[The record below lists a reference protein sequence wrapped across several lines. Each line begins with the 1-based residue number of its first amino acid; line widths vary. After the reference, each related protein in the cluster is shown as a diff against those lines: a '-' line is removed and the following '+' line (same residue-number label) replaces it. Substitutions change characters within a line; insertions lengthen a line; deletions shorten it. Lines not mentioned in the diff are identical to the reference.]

1 MNNILIIFNVLV
13 SMMAL
18 LLYMM
23 EVKEAKI
30 RREKVRRARTKTKV
44 LPTKRVNTNKYD
56 LVVKDSVEKVVLGSP
71 KEENPKEESIRE
83 AINRVSMKDNVIST
97 MRKPLTINQ
106 MTKLIEANADRLTK
120 SQYYTLQVAYGL
132 IDVPFEVN
140 LKDSLQW
147 VCEQLGLISVVEDE
161 SYLRLDYAFDNKQA
175 CNL

>member
-71 KEENPKEESIRE
+71 KEESIRE
-83 AINRVSMKDNVIST
+83 AINRVPVKDNVIST
-97 MRKPLTINQ
+97 MKKPLTINQ
-106 MTKLIEANADRLTK
+106 MAKLIEANADRLTK

-161 SYLRLDYAFDNKQA
+161 SYLKLDYAFDNKQVV

>member
-23 EVKEAKI
+23 EVKEARI

-44 LPTKRVNTNKYD
+44 LPKKRVNTNKYD
-56 LVVKDSVEKVVLGSP
+56 LVVKDSVEKVVLGS
-71 KEENPKEESIRE
+71 PKEESIRE

-97 MRKPLTINQ
+97 MRKPLTMNQ
-106 MTKLIEANADRLTK
+106 MVKLIEANADRLTK

-147 VCEQLGLISVVEDE
+147 VCEQLGLVSIIEDE

>member
-1 MNNILIIFNVLV
+1 MNNALIIFNVLV

-23 EVKEAKI
+23 EVKEARI

-44 LPTKRVNTNKYD
+44 LPKKRVNTNKYD

-71 KEENPKEESIRE
+71 KEESIRE

-97 MRKPLTINQ
+97 MKKPLTINQ
-106 MTKLIEANADRLTK
+106 MVKLIEANADRLTK

-147 VCEQLGLISVVEDE
+147 VCEQLGLVSIIEDE

>member
-71 KEENPKEESIRE
+71 KEESIRE
-83 AINRVSMKDNVIST
+83 AINRVPMKDNVIST

-106 MTKLIEANADRLTK
+106 MSKLIEANADRLTK

>member
-1 MNNILIIFNVLV
+1 MNNVLIIFNVLA

-18 LLYMM
+18 LLYMI
-23 EVKEAKI
+23 EAKEI
-30 RREKVRRARTKTKV
+30 RTRREKVRRAKTKTRV
-44 LPTKRVNTNKYD
+44 LPTKRVNTNRYD

-71 KEENPKEESIRE
+71 KEESIRE
-83 AINRVSMKDNVIST
+83 AINRVSKKDNVIST
-97 MRKPLTINQ
+97 MKKPLTINQ
-106 MTKLIEANADRLTK
+106 MVKLIEANADRLTK

-161 SYLRLDYAFDNKQA
+161 SYLRLDYAFDNKQV

>member
-1 MNNILIIFNVLV
+1 MNNALIIFNVLV

-44 LPTKRVNTNKYD
+44 LPKKRVNTNKYD
-56 LVVKDSVEKVVLGSP
+56 LVVKDSVEKVVLGS
-71 KEENPKEESIRE
+71 PKEESIRE

-97 MRKPLTINQ
+97 MRKPLTMNQ
-106 MTKLIEANADRLTK
+106 MVKLIEANADRLTK

-147 VCEQLGLISVVEDE
+147 VCEQLGLVSIIEDE

>member
-1 MNNILIIFNVLV
+1 MNNALIIFNVLV

-44 LPTKRVNTNKYD
+44 LPKKRVNTNKYD
-56 LVVKDSVEKVVLGSP
+56 LVVKDSVEKVVLGS
-71 KEENPKEESIRE
+71 PKEESIRE

-97 MRKPLTINQ
+97 MRKPLTMNQ
-106 MTKLIEANADRLTK
+106 MVRLIEANADRLTK

-147 VCEQLGLISVVEDE
+147 VCEQLGLVSIIEDE
-161 SYLRLDYAFDNKQA
+161 SYLRLDYAFDNKQVV

>member
-44 LPTKRVNTNKYD
+44 LPTKKVNTNKYD

-71 KEENPKEESIRE
+71 KEESIRE
-83 AINRVSMKDNVIST
+83 AVNRVPKKDNVIST

-106 MTKLIEANADRLTK
+106 MSKLIEANADRLTK

-161 SYLRLDYAFDNKQA
+161 SYLKLDYAFDNKQVV

>member
-71 KEENPKEESIRE
+71 KEESIRE
-83 AINRVSMKDNVIST
+83 AINRVSMKDNVIDT
-97 MRKPLTINQ
+97 MKKPLTINQ
-106 MTKLIEANADRLTK
+106 MAKLIEANADRLTK

>member
-44 LPTKRVNTNKYD
+44 LPTKKVNTNKYD

-71 KEENPKEESIRE
+71 KEESIRE
-83 AINRVSMKDNVIST
+83 AINRIPKKDNVIST

-106 MTKLIEANADRLTK
+106 MSQLIEANADRLTK

-161 SYLRLDYAFDNKQA
+161 SYLKLDYAFDNKQA

>member
-30 RREKVRRARTKTKV
+30 RREKVRRARAKTKV
-44 LPTKRVNTNKYD
+44 LPTKKVNTNKYD

-71 KEENPKEESIRE
+71 KEESIRE
-83 AINRVSMKDNVIST
+83 AINRVPVKDNVIST
-97 MRKPLTINQ
+97 MRKPLTMNQ
-106 MTKLIEANADRLTK
+106 MVKLIEANADRLTK

-161 SYLRLDYAFDNKQA
+161 SYLKLDYAFDNKQA

>member
-1 MNNILIIFNVLV
+1 MNNVLIIFNVLA

-23 EVKEAKI
+23 EAKEIRA
-30 RREKVRRARTKTKV
+30 RREKVRRAKTKTRV

-56 LVVKDSVEKVVLGSP
+56 LVVKDPVEKVVLGS
-71 KEENPKEESIRE
+71 PKEESIRE
-83 AINRVSMKDNVIST
+83 AINRVSKKDNVIST
-97 MRKPLTINQ
+97 MKKPLTINQ
-106 MTKLIEANADRLTK
+106 MVKLIEANADRLTK

-161 SYLRLDYAFDNKQA
+161 SYLRLDYAFDNKQV

>member
-44 LPTKRVNTNKYD
+44 LPTKKVNTNKYD

-71 KEENPKEESIRE
+71 KEESIRE
-83 AINRVSMKDNVIST
+83 AINRIPKKDNVIST

-106 MTKLIEANADRLTK
+106 MSKLIEANADRLTK

>member
-30 RREKVRRARTKTKV
+30 RREKVRRARAKTKV

-71 KEENPKEESIRE
+71 KEESIRE
-83 AINRVSMKDNVIST
+83 AINRVPKKDNVIST

-106 MTKLIEANADRLTK
+106 MSKLIEANADRLTK

-161 SYLRLDYAFDNKQA
+161 SYLRLDYAFDNKQVV

>member
-1 MNNILIIFNVLV
+1 MNNALIIFNVLV

-71 KEENPKEESIRE
+71 KEESIRE
-83 AINRVSMKDNVIST
+83 AINRVPKKDNVIST
-97 MRKPLTINQ
+97 MRKPLTMNQ
-106 MTKLIEANADRLTK
+106 MVKLIEANADRLTK

>member
-71 KEENPKEESIRE
+71 KEESIKE

-106 MTKLIEANADRLTK
+106 MSKLIEANADRLTK

>member
-30 RREKVRRARTKTKV
+30 RREKVRRARAKTKV

-71 KEENPKEESIRE
+71 KEESIRE
-83 AINRVSMKDNVIST
+83 AINRVPMKDNVIST
-97 MRKPLTINQ
+97 MRKPLTMNQ
-106 MTKLIEANADRLTK
+106 MVKLIEANADRLTK

>member
-44 LPTKRVNTNKYD
+44 LPTKKVNTNKYD

-71 KEENPKEESIRE
+71 KEESIKE
-83 AINRVSMKDNVIST
+83 AINRVSKKDNVIST

-106 MTKLIEANADRLTK
+106 MSKLIEANADRLTK

>member
-71 KEENPKEESIRE
+71 KEESIRE
-83 AINRVSMKDNVIST
+83 AINRVPKKDNVIST

-106 MTKLIEANADRLTK
+106 MSKLIEANADRLTK

-175 CNL
+175 CKL

>member
-1 MNNILIIFNVLV
+1 MNNALIIFNVLV

-44 LPTKRVNTNKYD
+44 LPKKRVNTNKYD

-71 KEENPKEESIRE
+71 KEESIRE

-97 MRKPLTINQ
+97 MKKPLTINQ
-106 MTKLIEANADRLTK
+106 MVKLIEANADRLTK

-132 IDVPFEVN
+132 IDVSFEVN

-161 SYLRLDYAFDNKQA
+161 SYLRLDYAFDNKQVV

>member
-1 MNNILIIFNVLV
+1 MNNALIIFNVLV

-71 KEENPKEESIRE
+71 KEESIRE

-97 MRKPLTINQ
+97 MRKPLTMNQ
-106 MTKLIEANADRLTK
+106 MVKLIEANADRLTK

>member
-71 KEENPKEESIRE
+71 KEESIRE
-83 AINRVSMKDNVIST
+83 AINRVSKKDNVIST
-97 MRKPLTINQ
+97 MKKPLTINQ
-106 MTKLIEANADRLTK
+106 MAKLIEANADRLTK

-161 SYLRLDYAFDNKQA
+161 SYLRLDYAFDNKQV

>member
-18 LLYMM
+18 LLYMI

-44 LPTKRVNTNKYD
+44 LTKKRVNTNKYD
-56 LVVKDSVEKVVLGSP
+56 LVVKDSVEKVVLGS
-71 KEENPKEESIRE
+71 PKEESIRE

-97 MRKPLTINQ
+97 MRKPLTMNQ
-106 MTKLIEANADRLTK
+106 MVKLIEANADRLTK

-147 VCEQLGLISVVEDE
+147 VCEQLGLVSIIEDE

>member
-44 LPTKRVNTNKYD
+44 LPTKKVNTNKYD

-71 KEENPKEESIRE
+71 KEESIRE
-83 AINRVSMKDNVIST
+83 AINRVPKKDNVIST

-106 MTKLIEANADRLTK
+106 MSKLIEANADRLTK

>member
-44 LPTKRVNTNKYD
+44 LPTKKVNTNKYD

-71 KEENPKEESIRE
+71 KEESIRE
-83 AINRVSMKDNVIST
+83 AINRVPKKDNVIST

-106 MTKLIEANADRLTK
+106 MSKLIEANADRLTK

-161 SYLRLDYAFDNKQA
+161 SYLKLDYAFDNKQVV

>member
-71 KEENPKEESIRE
+71 KEESIKE
-83 AINRVSMKDNVIST
+83 AINRVPVKDNVIST

-106 MTKLIEANADRLTK
+106 MSKLIEANADRLTK

>member
-1 MNNILIIFNVLV
+1 MNNVLIIFNVLA

-18 LLYMM
+18 LLYMI
-23 EVKEAKI
+23 EAKEI
-30 RREKVRRARTKTKV
+30 RTRREKVRRAKTKTRV

-71 KEENPKEESIRE
+71 KEESIRE
-83 AINRVSMKDNVIST
+83 AINRVSKKDNVIST
-97 MRKPLTINQ
+97 MKKPLTINQ
-106 MTKLIEANADRLTK
+106 MVKLIEANADRLTK

-161 SYLRLDYAFDNKQA
+161 SYLRLDYAFDNKQV

>member
-44 LPTKRVNTNKYD
+44 LPTKKVNTNKYD

-71 KEENPKEESIRE
+71 KEESIRE
-83 AINRVSMKDNVIST
+83 AINRVAKKDNVIST

-106 MTKLIEANADRLTK
+106 MSKLIEANADRLTK

>member
-71 KEENPKEESIRE
+71 KESIRE
-83 AINRVSMKDNVIST
+83 AINRVPVKDNVIST
-97 MRKPLTINQ
+97 IRKPLTINQ
-106 MTKLIEANADRLTK
+106 MSKLIEANADRLTK

>member
-71 KEENPKEESIRE
+71 KEESIRE
-83 AINRVSMKDNVIST
+83 AINRVPMKDNVIST
-97 MRKPLTINQ
+97 MRKPLTMNQ
-106 MTKLIEANADRLTK
+106 MVKLIEANADRLTK

-161 SYLRLDYAFDNKQA
+161 SYLKLDYAFDNKQA

>member
-44 LPTKRVNTNKYD
+44 LPTKKVNTNKYD
-56 LVVKDSVEKVVLGSP
+56 LIVKDSVEKVVLGSP
-71 KEENPKEESIRE
+71 KEESIRE
-83 AINRVSMKDNVIST
+83 AINRVAKKDNVIST

-106 MTKLIEANADRLTK
+106 MSKLIEANADRLTK

-161 SYLRLDYAFDNKQA
+161 SYLKLDYAFDNKQVV

>member
-30 RREKVRRARTKTKV
+30 RREKVRRARAKTKV
-44 LPTKRVNTNKYD
+44 LPTKKVNTNKYD

-71 KEENPKEESIRE
+71 KEESIRE
-83 AINRVSMKDNVIST
+83 AINRVPKKDNVIST

-106 MTKLIEANADRLTK
+106 MSKLIEANADRLTK

-147 VCEQLGLISVVEDE
+147 VCEQLGLISVIEDE
-161 SYLRLDYAFDNKQA
+161 IYLRLDYAFDNKQA

>member
-1 MNNILIIFNVLV
+1 MNNALIIFNVLV

-44 LPTKRVNTNKYD
+44 LPTKKVNTNKYD

-71 KEENPKEESIRE
+71 KEESIRE
-83 AINRVSMKDNVIST
+83 AINRVPKKDNVIST

-106 MTKLIEANADRLTK
+106 MSKLIEANADRLTK

>member
-44 LPTKRVNTNKYD
+44 LPTKKVNTNKYD

-71 KEENPKEESIRE
+71 KEESIRE
-83 AINRVSMKDNVIST
+83 AINRVPKKDNVIST

-106 MTKLIEANADRLTK
+106 MSKLIEANSDRLTK

>member
-71 KEENPKEESIRE
+71 KEESIKE

-97 MRKPLTINQ
+97 MKKPLTINQ
-106 MTKLIEANADRLTK
+106 MAKLIEANADRLTK

-161 SYLRLDYAFDNKQA
+161 SYLKLDYAFDNKQVV

>member
-30 RREKVRRARTKTKV
+30 RREKVRRARAKTKV
-44 LPTKRVNTNKYD
+44 LPTKKVNTNKYD

-71 KEENPKEESIRE
+71 KEESIRE
-83 AINRVSMKDNVIST
+83 AINRVPKKDNVIST

-106 MTKLIEANADRLTK
+106 MSKLIEANAYRLTK
-120 SQYYTLQVAYGL
+120 SQYYTLQ
-132 IDVPFEVN
+132 
-140 LKDSLQW
+140 
-147 VCEQLGLISVVEDE
+147 
-161 SYLRLDYAFDNKQA
+161 
-175 CNL
+175 

>member
-44 LPTKRVNTNKYD
+44 LPTKKVNKYD

-71 KEENPKEESIRE
+71 KEESIRE
-83 AINRVSMKDNVIST
+83 AINRVPKKDNVIST

-106 MTKLIEANADRLTK
+106 MSKLIEANADRLTK

-161 SYLRLDYAFDNKQA
+161 SYLKLDYAFDNKQVV

>member
-1 MNNILIIFNVLV
+1 MNNALIIFNVLV

-23 EVKEAKI
+23 EVKEARI

-44 LPTKRVNTNKYD
+44 LPKKRVNTNKYD
-56 LVVKDSVEKVVLGSP
+56 LVVKDSVEKVVLGS
-71 KEENPKEESIRE
+71 PKEESIRE

-97 MRKPLTINQ
+97 MRKPLTMNQ
-106 MTKLIEANADRLTK
+106 MVKLIEANADRLTK

-147 VCEQLGLISVVEDE
+147 VCEQLGLVSIIEDE

>member
-1 MNNILIIFNVLV
+1 MNNALIIFNVLV

-23 EVKEAKI
+23 EVKEARI

-44 LPTKRVNTNKYD
+44 LTKKRVNTNKYD
-56 LVVKDSVEKVVLGSP
+56 LVVKDSVEKVVLGS
-71 KEENPKEESIRE
+71 PKEESIRE

-97 MRKPLTINQ
+97 MRKPLTMNQ
-106 MTKLIEANADRLTK
+106 MVKLIEANADRLTK

-147 VCEQLGLISVVEDE
+147 VCEQLGLVSIIEDE

>member
-44 LPTKRVNTNKYD
+44 LPTKKVNTNKYD

-71 KEENPKEESIRE
+71 KEESIRE
-83 AINRVSMKDNVIST
+83 AINRVAKKDNVIST

-106 MTKLIEANADRLTK
+106 MSKLIEANADRLTK

-161 SYLRLDYAFDNKQA
+161 SYLKLDYAFDNKQVV